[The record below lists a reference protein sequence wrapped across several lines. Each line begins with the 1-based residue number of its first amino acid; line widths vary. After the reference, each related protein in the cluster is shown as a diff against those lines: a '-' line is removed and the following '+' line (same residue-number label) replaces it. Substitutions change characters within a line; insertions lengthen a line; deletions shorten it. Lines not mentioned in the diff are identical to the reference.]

1 MSKFI
6 YIVGSVFAAVVLGMI
21 PFYAGGTEKIHLAIA
36 GFGMLAF
43 LLLFWLSERA
53 PILMDGDGQEDDL
66 RNTQIN
72 NMLK

>member
-6 YIVGSVFAAVVLGMI
+6 YIVGSVFAVVVLGMI
-21 PFYAGGTEKIHLAIA
+21 PFHSGGTEKIQLAIA

-43 LLLFWLSERA
+43 LLLFCLSERA
-53 PILMDGDGQEDDL
+53 PILMDDDDQEDDL